1 MASAEDRILMEYAY
15 SILMGVFALALLLY
29 AGLIA
34 LTKSTDLIARSV
46 SADIRDKKAYAAK
59 FARVLALCAAA
70 PAASALVG
78 LIPGAILVAVLVLI
92 AGFGLAIWLGV
103 KRMGDA

>member
-1 MASAEDRILMEYAY
+1 MEYAY

-29 AGLIA
+29 A
-34 LTKSTDLIARSV
+34 
-46 SADIRDKKAYAAK
+46 
-59 FARVLALCAAA
+59 
-70 PAASALVG
+70 G